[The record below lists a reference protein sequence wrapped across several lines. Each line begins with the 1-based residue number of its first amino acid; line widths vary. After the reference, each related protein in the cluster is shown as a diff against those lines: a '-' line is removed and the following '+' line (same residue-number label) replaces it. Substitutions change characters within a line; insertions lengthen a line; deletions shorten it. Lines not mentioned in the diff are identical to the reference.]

1 MDQTVTCICNSIDCA
16 TIINSIATVLA
27 VFTSI
32 FVPNLIAAKQNKIA
46 LYEKRLDC
54 YQRFISLKW
63 FWGYLLEQD
72 FTKAETGKNPIKH
85 CQTEYFKIHDYIPS
99 KAYDEGR
106 VEKLW
111 DCMGEDEKMFLS
123 LKFLIP
129 EHNEEAIKMVQES
142 LSSFVKA
149 LYCEKG
155 NIEKVGKKSLEFT
168 KNFEMI
174 KDYDE
179 KLSKQLMLYR

>member
-1 MDQTVTCICNSIDCA
+1 MNQTVTCICNSIDCA

-85 CQTEYFKIHDYIPS
+85 CQTEYFKIHDYIPL
-99 KAYDEGR
+99 KAYDEAR

-123 LKFLIP
+123 LKFLTP
-129 EHNEEAIKMVQES
+129 KHNDEAIKIAQDS

-149 LYCEKG
+149 LFCEEG
-155 NIEKVGKKSLEFT
+155 NMAEIEKRSHVFV

-179 KLSKQLMLYR
+179 KISEQLMLRK

>member
-1 MDQTVTCICNSIDCA
+1 MDQTVTCICNSIDCT

-27 VFTSI
+27 VFASI

-46 LYEKRLDC
+46 LYEKRLNC

-63 FWGYLLEQD
+63 FWSYLLKQD
-72 FTKAETGKNPIKH
+72 FKVDSGKNPIKH

-99 KAYDEGR
+99 KACDEGR

-111 DCMGEDEKMFLS
+111 DCMGEDKKMFLS

-129 EHNEEAIKMVQES
+129 EHNEEAIKMAQDS

-149 LYCEKG
+149 LFCEEG
-155 NIEKVGKKSLEFT
+155 NMAEIEKRSHVFV

-179 KLSKQLMLYR
+179 KISEQLMLYR